1 MSNITQY
8 RPHNFE
14 VAKQNINAL
23 ADSRSRD
30 VELSSFE
37 TEGWFFGLNDHKVTG
52 GELNSQLVR
61 PLQKKLTG
69 VTNDIKNLFNVCK
82 QVYTAFESLD
92 KDYIGGIVQGLDKAN
107 VASVQALNASQQALN
122 ASRENQKTQEGLKR
136 TVLALQQTAEEFK
149 NFRRLAD
156 SNINQLRD
164 AISRAENSLNDSLN
178 DFKREVSGYIQR
190 LQSDV
195 TDHARR
201 LDESKSAEET
211 LRRDLTTASDT
222 LKSQGGQIEA
232 LQQTATAITEHNG
245 KTDAEIASLKRIS
258 PRNAYII
265 AGAALAISIVHLVL
279 NACGVL

>member
-1 MSNITQY
+1 M
-8 RPHNFE
+8 
-14 VAKQNINAL
+14 
-23 ADSRSRD
+23 
-30 VELSSFE
+30 
-37 TEGWFFGLNDHKVTG
+37 
-52 GELNSQLVR
+52 
-61 PLQKKLTG
+61 
-69 VTNDIKNLFNVCK
+69 FNVCK

-164 AISRAENSLNDSLN
+164 AINRAENSLNNSLN

-190 LQSDV
+190 LLSDV

-232 LQQTATAITEHNG
+232 LQQTATAITEHDG